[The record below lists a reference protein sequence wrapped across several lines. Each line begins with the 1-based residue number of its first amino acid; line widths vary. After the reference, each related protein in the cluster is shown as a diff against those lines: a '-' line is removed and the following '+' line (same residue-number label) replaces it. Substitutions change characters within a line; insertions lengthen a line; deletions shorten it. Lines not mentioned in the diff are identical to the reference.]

1 MTRFDDLTDSQKT
14 DKKARFNILSDEIDA
29 AVAGDSTIA
38 TKVEA
43 LETAVGDATTADTLV
58 YDVADIKTYISEI
71 LTANSL
77 TDPRANAGNGEE

>member
-1 MTRFDDLTDSQKT
+1 MVKFNDLTDSEKT

-43 LETAVGDATTADTLV
+43 LEEIVGDEETAGT
-58 YDVADIKTYISEI
+58 I
-71 LTANSL
+71 LARL
-77 TDPRANAGNGEE
+77 KALEDDAQGNTQQEPEGN

>member
-14 DKKARFNILSDEIDA
+14 DKRARFDILSDEIDA

-43 LETAVGDATTADTLV
+43 LETAIGDEETAGTIL
-58 YDVADIKTYISEI
+58 ARIKALE
-71 LTANSL
+71 
-77 TDPRANAGNGEE
+77 DAG